1 MSDCEKL
8 SNTSDD
14 IKHAPKRKRK
24 SKMSNKDDFSG
35 MFICMGK
42 KVDFREIL
50 IIWFVFVMLH
60 SEIFATALLKKIKNA
75 VNDDNTMTMKGTFI
89 SSLLLIGV
97 VVICAILF

>member
-8 SNTSDD
+8 TSAGDD
-14 IKHAPKRKRK
+14 TKRTSKRKRK
-24 SKMSNKDDFSG
+24 SKMSSKDDFGG

-50 IIWFVFVMLH
+50 IIWFMFVMLH
-60 SEIFATALLKKIKNA
+60 TELFATMFLKKIKNA

-89 SSLLLIGV
+89 SSLVLIAV
-97 VVICAILF
+97 VVLCSILF